1 MKQDLTQGN
10 IAKSLI
16 FFTVPLILSGLLQQI
31 FNWVDAFIV
40 GNING
45 ELALAGIGA
54 TTSIY
59 NLFVTVIVGFT
70 SGISVLAA
78 QQYGRGE
85 KETLK
90 DILSSFTLLLGGIF
104 LTLSL
109 LGILFASP
117 ILTLLD
123 TPANIFS
130 IGKEYLQILLAGIPF
145 LAVYNA
151 YSALLRGLGD
161 SRAPFL
167 SVLVCSVINV
177 ILDLYFVAV
186 LDWGAGGAAA
196 ATALSQAAMTLF
208 VVVYAVRKY
217 PVLRFRP
224 GRNLFHKAIAA
235 KELAFSLPPA
245 VQSGTVSVGNLV
257 LQRFM
262 NSFGEQTVAAVT
274 TAYRVDSVILLPII
288 NFGSGI
294 ATVVAQNIGAGNPDR
309 AKKALKTGSLLMFA
323 VSVCLTAFVLFA
335 GGPLIAMF
343 GLTAESVDIGV
354 SFFRTIASCYA
365 VYGLAMA
372 FRGYLEGRGDMLFSG
387 IAGIAALFVRIG
399 ASYAFAAPFGNM
411 VIGYAEAFSWVVL
424 FLIYL
429 IRYLRKSKA
438 PT

>member
-123 TPANIFS
+123 TPVNIFS
-130 IGKEYLQILLAGIPF
+130 IGK
-145 LAVYNA
+145 
-151 YSALLRGLGD
+151 
-161 SRAPFL
+161 
-167 SVLVCSVINV
+167 
-177 ILDLYFVAV
+177 
-186 LDWGAGGAAA
+186 
-196 ATALSQAAMTLF
+196 
-208 VVVYAVRKY
+208 
-217 PVLRFRP
+217 
-224 GRNLFHKAIAA
+224 
-235 KELAFSLPPA
+235 
-245 VQSGTVSVGNLV
+245 
-257 LQRFM
+257 
-262 NSFGEQTVAAVT
+262 
-274 TAYRVDSVILLPII
+274 
-288 NFGSGI
+288 
-294 ATVVAQNIGAGNPDR
+294 
-309 AKKALKTGSLLMFA
+309 
-323 VSVCLTAFVLFA
+323 
-335 GGPLIAMF
+335 
-343 GLTAESVDIGV
+343 
-354 SFFRTIASCYA
+354 
-365 VYGLAMA
+365 
-372 FRGYLEGRGDMLFSG
+372 
-387 IAGIAALFVRIG
+387 
-399 ASYAFAAPFGNM
+399 
-411 VIGYAEAFSWVVL
+411 
-424 FLIYL
+424 
-429 IRYLRKSKA
+429 
-438 PT
+438 